1 MEVTIIYPSQIK
13 TLYETRRSAAFPL
26 DSLIVKKITIDQPP
40 IDQPP
45 GETQLQ
51 LAIYDLLLEQWGEKT
66 FDQVL
71 TYYTLYNHVVGP
83 KHEHREA
90 NAARAIDKLDGSG
103 CLLIVRD

>member
-1 MEVTIIYPSQIK
+1 MEVTVIYPSQIK
-13 TLYETRRSAAFPL
+13 TLYETRRSAAFTL
-26 DSLIVKKITIDQPP
+26 DSLIVKKITIA
-40 IDQPP
+40 

-83 KHEHREA
+83 EHEHREA
-90 NAARAIDKLDGSG
+90 NAIRAIGKLDGSG